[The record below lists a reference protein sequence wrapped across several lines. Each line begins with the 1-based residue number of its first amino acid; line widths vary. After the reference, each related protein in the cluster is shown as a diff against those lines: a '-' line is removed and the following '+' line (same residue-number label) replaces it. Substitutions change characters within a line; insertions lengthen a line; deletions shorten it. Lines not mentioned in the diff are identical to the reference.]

1 MNLTVKDLLY
11 GPKKKGK
18 QRNGD
23 IDEEEPVDNEEGNI
37 GEDESEIKNRTEAE
51 KKRWRAL
58 GAVGKAH
65 NIVKWIPDSDWGDIE
80 TIMTLLKS
88 FKNAGYFGRRA
99 WNITWVSELDSVGI

>member
-1 MNLTVKDLLY
+1 MLQTYHEPRCEGFVVWT
-11 GPKKKGK
+11 KKKGK
-18 QRNGD
+18 RRNGD

-37 GEDESEIKNRTEAE
+37 GEDESEIKKRMEAE

-80 TIMTLLKS
+80 TIMTLLKP
-88 FKNAGYFGRRA
+88 FKNAGYFGR
-99 WNITWVSELDSVGI
+99 